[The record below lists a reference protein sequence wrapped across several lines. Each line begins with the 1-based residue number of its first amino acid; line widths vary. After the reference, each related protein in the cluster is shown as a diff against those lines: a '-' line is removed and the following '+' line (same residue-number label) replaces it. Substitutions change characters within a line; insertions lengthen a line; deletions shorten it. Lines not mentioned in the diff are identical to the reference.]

1 MKHVVNK
8 LTGYRRLTLSLMLVI
23 GLSACAGK
31 DKQDETPDRMT
42 ELLRQEILTI
52 VTDTDRANEAAELA
66 DKLRQTFVEAEKQLE
81 KDIATFRSLNANY
94 DARENAF
101 QGLFMNINTQARA
114 RQARVI
120 AIRTKMKTLLTADE
134 WAQLKK
140 VREDALKADLN
151 FL

>member
-52 VTDTDRANEAAELA
+52 VTDTDRAN
-66 DKLRQTFVEAEKQLE
+66 
-81 KDIATFRSLNANY
+81 
-94 DARENAF
+94 
-101 QGLFMNINTQARA
+101 
-114 RQARVI
+114 
-120 AIRTKMKTLLTADE
+120 
-134 WAQLKK
+134 
-140 VREDALKADLN
+140 
-151 FL
+151 

>member
-1 MKHVVNK
+1 
-8 LTGYRRLTLSLMLVI
+8 
-23 GLSACAGK
+23 
-31 DKQDETPDRMT
+31 
-42 ELLRQEILTI
+42 
-52 VTDTDRANEAAELA
+52 
-66 DKLRQTFVEAEKQLE
+66 
-81 KDIATFRSLNANY
+81 
-94 DARENAF
+94 
-101 QGLFMNINTQARA
+101 MNINTQARA